1 MEFSTLP
8 IARYRLHFQVTQP
21 IMLPDYAGST
31 LRGAFGR
38 ALRKISCMTKL
49 ADCKGCPLYRTCPY
63 TNIFET
69 PAPESHHLQKF
80 SQVPNGYI
88 IEPPQWGKK
97 QYDIGEELSF
107 NLVLFGRL
115 IDQLALIV
123 FAFKRAFEYQVANG
137 QATFIDIQHITF
149 RESKSILKNGHI
161 IDHNTVLSLPKHLPT
176 DLTLQINTP
185 LRLQE
190 NGKVLSATTIHFS
203 RLLLGLAK
211 RIVLLNEFHHQ
222 PIQIDFEPLKHAL
235 ADIKDDK
242 QLEWRDWTRYSSRQ
256 NQRMQLGG
264 LVGQW
269 HLQHVSSQW
278 ATLLYIGQWL
288 HCGKNA
294 TFGLGQY
301 EITNL

>member
-1 MEFSTLP
+1 MVFTSLP

-38 ALRKISCMTKL
+38 ALRKMSCMTKL
-49 ADCKGCPLYRTCPY
+49 TECKGCPLYRTCPY

-69 PAPESHHLQKF
+69 PAPESHHVQKF

-97 QYDIGEELSF
+97 RYEVGETFSF
-107 NLVLFGRL
+107 HLVLFGRL
-115 IDQLALIV
+115 IEQLALIV
-123 FAFKRAFEYQVANG
+123 FAFKRAFEHQVANG
-137 QATFIDIQHITF
+137 KATLLDVQHISF
-149 RESKSILKNGHI
+149 NGAESILKKGKI
-161 IDHNTVLSLPKHLPT
+161 IYHNSVLPLPKRLPAT
-176 DLTLQINTP
+176 LTMQFTTP

-190 NGKVLSATTIHFS
+190 NGKTLSVNNVHFS

-211 RIVLLNEFHHQ
+211 RISLLNEFHHH
-222 PIQIDFEPLKHAL
+222 PIQIDFEQLKQELTQIEDH
-235 ADIKDDK
+235 K

-269 HLQHVSSQW
+269 HLQHVSPQW
-278 ATLLYIGQWL
+278 ASLLYVGQWL

-294 TFGLGQY
+294 TFGLGKY